1 MPTKNKVIKQLNTV
15 LLLRDKAAS
24 GLVTTCSGA
33 TAAGVSS
40 LPVAGVVN
48 AAAGDAVRVGSGDQM
63 EIGII
68 TNAVSPLT
76 FADPLTYPHAA
87 GDPVVSQTAYDLG
100 DVSDSGVTITTAGNA
115 TYIPVSTR
123 RLNFATLDGYL
134 EMRAEFSLPTA
145 SLYNLL
151 FATGTPLGQLTGN
164 GATITPFSF
173 VTDGTQFATEL
184 NQSLIA
190 IGTRMDGTTV
200 RIEMWNVDLDY
211 TAYTM
216 RLSRGVVATTPF
228 RAIASAGGVITD
240 NASAYAKATTFRPTK
255 LKVFDYLQEVGIFV
269 DETTA
274 PISTT
279 ISGAGAA
286 AGQPVI
292 PIVAGAPTAGTWFRV
307 GAVGSSE
314 VEYHRVSSVAAL
326 NITMVS
332 NILRAQPSGTPFVQ
346 QKLVPLSGITEQG
359 VTFSVGGSV
368 DMLHSAVSRLSVG
381 MKPGDASPVVSLAL
395 MDISLVNF
403 AYAMG
408 IPQSAIVGGRLPMN
422 VNVATSSIDGL
433 YIRGILQSGEQSWV
447 VCWGCEQDVSSIAT
461 SIAARGVAA
470 IPLSLRPASGVQ
482 FLQHT

>member
-1 MPTKNKVIKQLNTV
+1 MPTKNKIIKQLNTV

-24 GLVTTCSGA
+24 GLVTTTSGA

-48 AAAGDAVRVGSGDQM
+48 AAVGDAVRVGSGDTL
-63 EIGII
+63 EVGII

-76 FADPLTYPHAA
+76 FADPLTYAHAA
-87 GDPVVSQTAYDLG
+87 GEPVVSQTAYDLG
-100 DVSDSGVTITTAGNA
+100 DVSDSGITITTAGQA

-134 EMRAEFSLPTA
+134 DMRAEFSLPTA
-145 SLYNLL
+145 SLYNLA
-151 FATGTPLGQLTGN
+151 FATGTPLSAITGN
-164 GATITPFSF
+164 GATITPFAF
-173 VTDGTQFATEL
+173 NTDGNIFGTEL

-200 RIEMWNVDLDY
+200 RIEMWNVDFDY

-216 RLSRGVVATTPF
+216 RLARGVVASTPF

-240 NASAYAKATTFRPTK
+240 NASAYAKATTFRPSK
-255 LKVFDYLQEVGIFV
+255 GKVFDYLQEVGIFV

-274 PISTT
+274 PITTTSTGT
-279 ISGAGAA
+279 AN
-286 AGQPVI
+286 AGQPVLTI
-292 PIVAGAPTAGTWFRV
+292 AAGAPTAGMWFRV
-307 GAVGSSE
+307 GAVGSDT
-314 VEYHRVSSVAAL
+314 VEYHRVSSFATL
-326 NITMVS
+326 NITFVD
-332 NILRAQPSGTPFVQ
+332 NLLRAIPAGTPVVQ

-359 VTFSVGGSV
+359 VTFAIGGSV
-368 DMLHSAVSRLSVG
+368 DMLRSAVARLAVG

-395 MDISLVNF
+395 MDISLSNF

-408 IPQSAIVGGRLPMN
+408 IPQAAIVGGRLPMN
-422 VNVATSSIDGL
+422 TNVATSSIDGF
-433 YIRGILQSGEQSWV
+433 YVRGILQSGEQAWIT
-447 VCWGCEQDVSSIAT
+447 CWGCEQDVSSIAT
-461 SIAARGVAA
+461 AIAARGVAS
-470 IPLSLRPASGVQ
+470 IPLSLRPASGVG

>member
-24 GLVTTCSGA
+24 GLVTTTTGA
-33 TAAGVSS
+33 TAAGVTS

-48 AAAGDAVRVGSGDQM
+48 AAVGDAVRVGIGDQM
-63 EIGII
+63 EVGII
-68 TNAVSPLT
+68 TNTASPLI

-115 TYIPVSTR
+115 TYVPVSTR

-145 SLYNLL
+145 SLYNFA
-151 FATGTPLGQLTGN
+151 FATGVPLSAITGN
-164 GATITPFSF
+164 GATITPFAF
-173 VTDGTQFATEL
+173 NTDGNAFGTEL

-200 RIEMWNVDLDY
+200 RIEMWNVDFDY

-216 RLSRGVVATTPF
+216 RLARGVVATTPF
-228 RAIASAGGVITD
+228 RCIASAGGVITD

-255 LKVFDYLQEVGIFV
+255 AKVFDYLQEVGIFV

-274 PISTT
+274 PITTTSTGT
-279 ISGAGAA
+279 AA
-286 AGQPVI
+286 AGQPVLAI
-292 PIVAGAPTAGTWFRV
+292 AAGAPTAGMWFRV

-314 VEYHRVSSVAAL
+314 VEYHRVSSFAAL
-326 NITMVS
+326 NITFVD
-332 NILRAQPSGTPFVQ
+332 NLVRAQAAGTPVVQ

-359 VTFSVGGSV
+359 VTFSIGGAV
-368 DMLHSAVSRLSVG
+368 DMLRSAVSRLAVG
-381 MKPGDASPVVSLAL
+381 MKPGDASPVVTLSL

-408 IPQSAIVGGRLPMN
+408 IPQAAIVGGRLPMN
-422 VNVATSSIDGL
+422 VNIATSSIDGFYL
-433 YIRGILQSGEQSWV
+433 RGILQSGEQSWIT
-447 VCWGCEQDVSSIAT
+447 CWGCEQDVSSIAT
-461 SIAARGVAA
+461 QIAARGVAA
-470 IPLSLRPASGVQ
+470 IPLSLRPASGVG

>member
-24 GLVTTCSGA
+24 GLVTTATSA
-33 TAAGVSS
+33 TAAGVTSV
-40 LPVAGVVN
+40 PVTGVVN
-48 AAAGDAVRVGSGDQM
+48 AVAGDTVRIGSGDQL
-63 EIGII
+63 EIGVI
-68 TNAVSPLT
+68 TNVISPLT
-76 FADPLTYPHAA
+76 FADPLTYPHAI

-100 DVSDSGVTITTAGNA
+100 DVSDSGATITVAGNA

-164 GATITPFSF
+164 GATITPFAF
-173 VTDGTQFATEL
+173 NTDGTQFATEL

-216 RLSRGVVATTPF
+216 RLARGVVATTPF
-228 RAIASAGGVITD
+228 RAIASGGGVITD
-240 NASAYAKATTFRPTK
+240 NASAYVKSVAFRPTK

-269 DETTA
+269 DDTVA
-274 PISTT
+274 PINTPLT
-279 ISGAGAA
+279 AIAA
-286 AGQPVI
+286 AGQPVVAI
-292 PIVAGAPTAGTWFRV
+292 TAGVPVAGQWFRV
-307 GAVGSSE
+307 GAVGSDQ
-314 VEYHRVSSVAAL
+314 VEYHRVSSIAAL
-326 NITMVS
+326 NVTFVD
-332 NILRAQPSGTPFVQ
+332 NLLRAQPVGTVIVS

-359 VTFSVGGSV
+359 VTFAIGGSV
-368 DMLHSAVSRLSVG
+368 DILKSAVSRLSVG
-381 MKPGDASPVVSLAL
+381 MKPGDASPSVALTL

-403 AYAMG
+403 AYALG
-408 IPQSAIVGGRLPMN
+408 IPQSAIVGGRLPLN
-422 VNVATSSIDGL
+422 VNIATSSIDGF
-433 YIRGILQSGEQSWV
+433 YIRGILQSGEQSWIT
-447 VCWGCEQDVSSIAT
+447 CWGCEQDVSSVAT

-470 IPLSLRPASGVQ
+470 IPLTLRPASGVG